1 MNATRALQY
10 SLEGAVLLGGV
21 LIIVVD
27 GKKLPKKVG
36 RPDRA

>member
-1 MNATRALQY
+1 MNATRELQD

-27 GKKLPKKVG
+27 GKKLCKKVA
-36 RPDRA
+36 RPSRA